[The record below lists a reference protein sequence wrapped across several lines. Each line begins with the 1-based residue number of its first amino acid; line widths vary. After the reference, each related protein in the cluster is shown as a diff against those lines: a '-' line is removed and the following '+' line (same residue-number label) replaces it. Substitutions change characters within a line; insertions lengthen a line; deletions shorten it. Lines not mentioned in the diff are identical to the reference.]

1 MISNEEV
8 KNLAG
13 LARVA
18 LSAEEEVKLTGELG
32 QILAYVGE
40 LQKAGGEVGDLDLG
54 ENKNQLREDNLVE
67 ENNTEILADNLKRG
81 EFVRVK
87 KIL

>member
-18 LSAEEEVKLTGELG
+18 LSAEEEAKLTGELG

-40 LQKAGGEVGDLDLG
+40 LQKAGGEAGDIDLG
-54 ENKNQLREDNLVE
+54 ENKNQLREDNLIGE
-67 ENNTEILADNLKRG
+67 GGAEGLDDNLKRG